1 MRRTTCLVLLVAALV
16 PAHASA
22 ARCDITQLETLT
34 VRVGSAPASLPSGR
48 PVAVAAVVVRGAG
61 TPAELPATGIEVF
74 VGLTGASWGAYDSR
88 VTDAS
93 GRVTALLPVPRGV
106 RGATELDVEAVRVVL
121 DAPCLTVEE
130 HGRVVR
136 PWARVR

>member
-1 MRRTTCLVLLVAALV
+1 MLLAAALV
-16 PAHASA
+16 PAQASA

-34 VRVGSAPASLPSGR
+34 VRVGPAPASLRSGR
-48 PVAVAAVVVRGAG
+48 PVALVADVVRGGG
-61 TPAELPATGIEVF
+61 TPAEAPAAGIEVF
-74 VGLTGASWGAYDSR
+74 VGLTGAGWGTYDSR

-93 GRVTALLPVPRGV
+93 GRITAALPLPRGV
-106 RGATELDVEAVRVVL
+106 RGASELDVEAVRVVL

-136 PWARVR
+136 PWAQVR

>member
-34 VRVGSAPASLPSGR
+34 VRVGPAPPSLPSGR
-48 PVAVAAVVVRGAG
+48 PVALAIDVVRGAG
-61 TPAELPATGIEVF
+61 TPAELPASGIEVF
-74 VGLTGASWGAYDSR
+74 VGLTGAGWGAYDIR

-93 GRVTALLPVPRGV
+93 GRVTAALPLPKGV
-106 RGATELDVEAVRVVL
+106 RGPTELDVEAVRGIL

-130 HGRVVR
+130 HGRVVV
-136 PWARVR
+136 PWSRVR